1 VSRGRYGRTKE
12 MWFDSNTG
20 KIREVV
26 LKDSRLNGLKDLDVK
41 QMETKWLKTW
51 FR

>member
-1 VSRGRYGRTKE
+1 
-12 MWFDSNTG
+12 MWFDANAG

-26 LKDSRLNGLKDLDVK
+26 LKDTRLNGLKDLDIN
-41 QMETKWLKTW
+41 QMQTKWLKTW

>member
-1 VSRGRYGRTKE
+1 
-12 MWFDSNTG
+12 MWFDSNTV

-26 LKDSRLNGLKDLDVK
+26 LKDARLNGLKDLDVT
-41 QMETKWLKTW
+41 QMEAKWLKTW